1 MTHPILKDAD
11 DRMAKTVEATREE
24 LSRIRTGKASPS
36 LLDPVRVHAYGST
49 MPLNQVATVSTPD
62 PRLITIQPWDKN
74 LINEIEKAILT
85 ANLGFNPA
93 NDGNLIRVPIPALNE
108 ERRQEYVKICRK
120 IAEDGKIAIRNIRR
134 DANDHLKKLEKDHEI
149 SEDQSHT
156 FIDDVQKITD
166 KYSHGI
172 DDILKMKENELME
185 VRAAKPLAAN
195 MHWFA
200 ESGDHSTAIS
210 LHLCLH
216 PPPFHQADSAG
227 ADCVM
232 RKMLILC
239 ATASSIQSERNTPP
253 DCFCLRSSE
262 QFAIMLETFFVQTVW
277 KFVVTSKTSVLCT
290 S

>member
-36 LLDPVRVHAYGST
+36 LLDPVRVHAYGSN

-185 VRAAKPLAAN
+185 V
-195 MHWFA
+195 
-200 ESGDHSTAIS
+200 
-210 LHLCLH
+210 
-216 PPPFHQADSAG
+216 
-227 ADCVM
+227 
-232 RKMLILC
+232 
-239 ATASSIQSERNTPP
+239 
-253 DCFCLRSSE
+253 
-262 QFAIMLETFFVQTVW
+262 
-277 KFVVTSKTSVLCT
+277 
-290 S
+290 